1 MDEIATYET
10 DFAGET
16 AETIACTLL
25 IGEGVGGLEV
35 VAADEEAAVPAG
47 WIGLQCDVA
56 CSWQDSWAIGPYLM
70 PSRIRV
76 LGAYDA
82 EGREIA
88 LPASAQLDRDDV
100 LVAAQNAIAEWMA
113 EYGVEFGS

>member
-1 MDEIATYET
+1 MNEYQT

-16 AETIACTLL
+16 AGTLSCTLL
-25 IGEGVGGLEV
+25 IGQGDGGLEV
-35 VAADEEAAVPAG
+35 VAAGEEAAVPAG

-56 CSWQDSWAIGPYLM
+56 CCWQDSWATGPYLM
-70 PSRIRV
+70 PGRIRV

-82 EGREIA
+82 EDREIA
-88 LPASAQLDRDDV
+88 LPASAQLDREDV

-113 EYGVEFGS
+113 EYGVEFGC